1 VRVCVYLVC
10 VCVDVRVCMCVCAC
24 VRAWAAVLPGHLM
37 NWTLLGQEALPR
49 TARFA
54 FCTEPVVSIC
64 VAYLQMPSQ
73 AALLNVSVFTQ
84 AAG

>member
-1 VRVCVYLVC
+1 
-10 VCVDVRVCMCVCAC
+10 
-24 VRAWAAVLPGHLM
+24 LM